1 MFGKLMKYEWKD
13 CMRVFLP
20 LWGAILALA
29 AMNGVTI
36 GVDLKIR
43 NGWLEFFVHILPVL
57 LLFALSFGM
66 FVVAFVLIIR
76 RFYNGLLGEGGY
88 LAFSLPVTVGEH
100 IAAKLLTALIM
111 NIGCVLAGLLSSVLL
126 LSIRGYLPEM
136 KELLQAISRELSSYR
151 HTGLV
156 ITEGI
161 LLMILLCTY
170 STLRLYA
177 GMAIG
182 HLFSNHRGLWSIAA
196 VILMGWIFTYA
207 AGRTASLCLP
217 YLQNHHPDFLFTTLT
232 QFLDRLPLYLGFSIV
247 LALLGNALLWG
258 ITHGILRKKLNIL

>member
-20 LWGAILALA
+20 LWGAMLALA
-29 AMNGVTI
+29 AMNGFTI

-182 HLFSNHRGLWSIAA
+182 HLFSNHRGAA
-196 VILMGWIFTYA
+196 IPQKHGEGKII
-207 AGRTASLCLP
+207 SL
-217 YLQNHHPDFLFTTLT
+217 LQNEARSGSLSENLVNLLIGHYD
-232 QFLDRLPLYLGFSIV
+232 SIKEWREEESMEASRKYQES
-247 LALLGNALLWG
+247 LAS
-258 ITHGILRKKLNIL
+258 R